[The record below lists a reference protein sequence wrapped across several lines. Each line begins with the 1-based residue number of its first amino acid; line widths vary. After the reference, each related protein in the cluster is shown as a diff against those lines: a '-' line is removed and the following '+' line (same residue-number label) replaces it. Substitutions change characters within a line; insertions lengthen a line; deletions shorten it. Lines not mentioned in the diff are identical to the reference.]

1 MSIYIYFIWYSSIWD
16 TLHISD
22 ADLDR
27 NESRPE
33 RDFCNFAW
41 SLTGPAELPLQ
52 YNEICIEI
60 SLKKKKNCSLID
72 ASDSVRKGYQFLPD
86 GGSAQIDIKRIAF
99 LLRKYHISNLTW
111 LLYYPAPRIGINLN
125 LKLALFRYRSVSE
138 ITIDLL
144 LSRYHG
150 FQSPMQRL
158 RMWKIA
164 KLSIK
169 GFI

>member
-1 MSIYIYFIWYSSIWD
+1 MSIYILYDTHLYGTPCIYRMQTWIEMRVVRRETSAISPGVSLDLQSFPCNITRSALKYFW
-16 TLHISD
+16 
-22 ADLDR
+22 
-27 NESRPE
+27 
-33 RDFCNFAW
+33 
-41 SLTGPAELPLQ
+41 
-52 YNEICIEI
+52 
-60 SLKKKKNCSLID
+60 KKKKLCSLID

-144 LSRYHG
+144 LSRNHG